1 MEIEHLS
8 LFSYLATG
16 KITICINVSVLV
28 GVAPLVAN
36 TLLVVAPPNG
46 KIHLFAHLQTQQCN
60 NDFKLIVQIML
71 DLGCPHR
78 GIIFQYVFVSKTV
91 KARHRFTDLEGRS

>member
-16 KITICINVSVLV
+16 KITICINVSAIV
-28 GVAPLVAN
+28 GEAPLVAD

-46 KIHLFAHLQTQQCN
+46 KIHLFAHLQTRQCN
-60 NDFKLIVQIML
+60 DCEPIVQIML

-91 KARHRFTDLEGRS
+91 KARHRFTALEERS